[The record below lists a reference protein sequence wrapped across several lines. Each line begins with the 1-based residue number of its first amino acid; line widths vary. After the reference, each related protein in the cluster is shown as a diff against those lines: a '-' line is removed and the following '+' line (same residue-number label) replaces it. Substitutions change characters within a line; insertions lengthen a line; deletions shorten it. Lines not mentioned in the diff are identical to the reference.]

1 MKNNLINHNELTL
14 SNMID
19 LRWDEERGI
28 IKIYSVRG
36 KLVRTENGKITY
48 IG

>member
-1 MKNNLINHNELTL
+1 MNDDINQSDLTL
-14 SNMID
+14 ANMLD